1 MKITGVVFGLAA
13 ASIWGG
19 MYVVSDVV
27 LETIPPFTLLFL
39 RLLLGVVSLALM
51 ALLAAPRGTLRYTR
65 SQAWSLLGIGLVG
78 YGFSVGL
85 QFFGTRLSTAANG
98 ALITSAS
105 PAFILIFAYWLLREP
120 LTKTRIAALTLATV
134 GVVIVVFDPEEIR
147 LGADVF
153 WGNLALF
160 GAAVTWG
167 LYSVQ
172 AKQATT
178 TGLNSVAISALA
190 PAGGLALAV
199 PLAAWELTLGGET
212 VKTITPA
219 IVGGVLFLGI
229 VSTAIAVYLW
239 TKAFEILEA
248 SVASLLFFAQPVVG
262 SVLSAWLL
270 REPLGVQFFL
280 GGALILAGVLLVSLP
295 MKR

>member
-1 MKITGVVFGLAA
+1 
-13 ASIWGG
+13 

-27 LETIPPFTLLFL
+27 LETIPPFTLLLL
-39 RLLLGVVSLALM
+39 RLLLGVASLALM
-51 ALLAAPRGTLRYTR
+51 AFLVAPRGTLRYTR

-78 YGFSVGL
+78 YGFSLGF

-105 PAFILIFAYWLLREP
+105 PAFILIFAYWLLREQ
-120 LTKTRIAALTLATV
+120 LTKARMAALTLATV
-134 GVVIVVFDPEEIR
+134 GVVIVVFDPNEVR

-190 PAGGLALAV
+190 PAGGLAVAV

-212 VKTITPA
+212 VKAITPG

-262 SVLSAWLL
+262 AILSAWLL
-270 REPLGVQFFL
+270 KEPLGAQFFG
-280 GGALILAGVLLVSLP
+280 GGAMILLGVLLASLP
-295 MKR
+295 ARPGRGNETPD